1 MNSRRYTAAFAAALL
16 VTALGWAV
24 SANADDVNRAMLDFA
39 FSRAQTQFYK
49 PTSDQALLDGAV
61 SGMRLAVAA
70 KHGDPSKLPAL
81 RSRNNQ
87 AADTI
92 QLNDELAFASVRFDK
107 TVGEKELSY
116 AAIKGMMESLHDR
129 WTVFMDPKEYR
140 GLNEGL
146 DGGNFPGVGVLIDID
161 QATQSPQVVQTIDG
175 GPAAKAGVETG
186 DILLAVNG
194 KPTKGLS
201 LDQDSGLLRGK
212 EGTPV
217 DLTVSRK
224 SSTQPLSFHVLR
236 ANIHEPSVVGTVID
250 GDIGYVRVSVFGS
263 TTGQEMS
270 DALSKLD
277 AQGVKGYVLDL
288 RNNGGGYL
296 DAAIDVS
303 SKFIPDGPIVSID
316 SRTQPLTTFDADA
329 TSVAMR
335 PLAVLVNGFTASASE
350 ITSGAI
356 QDSGAGVIVGTR
368 TFGKGVVQTIYP
380 MPDGS
385 AVKIT
390 TARYLTPKGRDINS
404 IGIAPDILVPDV
416 NPSDLGNP
424 QTDTQLQRAAAY
436 IESKIPPSQS

>member
-1 MNSRRYTAAFAAALL
+1 VNSRRYTAAFAAALL